1 VANALTVPHAVAA
14 LVLCVAG
21 LAKLRSPAGA
31 AGAVGLAPGPVRVFA
46 VAELGLGAW
55 ALADAT
61 AVASLLMAG
70 LYAGFA
76 ALTLGLARAG
86 ESCGCFGARGSPASP
101 LQSLLSI
108 ALAGA
113 SALAAG
119 GGTHAAGWIFGRP
132 PGFVTLLVLGTAGA
146 VYGIVLAYSELPLLW
161 RSWSP
166 VAGRLMRPPA

>member
-1 VANALTVPHAVAA
+1 MASALTVPHAVAA

-21 LAKLRSPAGA
+21 LAKLRSPTGA
-31 AGAVGLAPGPVRVFA
+31 ARAVGLRPGPVRLFA
-46 VAELGLGAW
+46 VAELALGAW

-61 AVASLLMAG
+61 VMTSLLMTG

-76 ALTLGLARAG
+76 GLTLRLGRHGKA
-86 ESCGCFGARGSPASP
+86 CGCFGAQLSPASS
-101 LQSLLSI
+101 LQSLLSL

-113 SALAAG
+113 SALAAA

-132 PGFVTLLVLGTAGA
+132 PGFVTLVGLGTAGA

-166 VAGRLMRPPA
+166 A